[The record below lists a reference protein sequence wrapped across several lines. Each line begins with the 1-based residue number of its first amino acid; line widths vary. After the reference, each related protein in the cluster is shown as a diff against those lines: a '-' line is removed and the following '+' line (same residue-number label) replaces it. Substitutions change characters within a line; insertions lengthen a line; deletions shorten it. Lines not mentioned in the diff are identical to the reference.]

1 MTLKE
6 DLRLSV
12 ALETLH
18 ELEAYFDHRADVD
31 NGIPNEAM
39 HMLILV
45 RETIR
50 LLEGKLADE

>member
-18 ELEAYFDHRADVD
+18 ELESYFDKRANYD
-31 NGIPNEAM
+31 NGIANEEM
-39 HMLILV
+39 RMLVL
-45 RETIR
+45 IR
-50 LLEGKLADE
+50 GAICMLKEGKADE

>member
-12 ALETLH
+12 ALETLR
-18 ELEAYFDHRADVD
+18 ELESYFDNRADVD
-31 NGIPNEAM
+31 AGIPNEAM
-39 HMLILV
+39 HLLILV

-50 LLEGKLADE
+50 MLEGKPDE